1 MPVDEPATVDAQE
14 PGAAFR
20 EAREA
25 AGLSIPEVA
34 QRLKLTVRLI
44 EAIEANDR
52 QRFPPA
58 VYLRGFVRNYAK
70 LLDLEAEPLLEAY
83 ALEKPAAAHWG
94 EAKPGQT
101 HSDFLSRLSIAG
113 YPPVL
118 VVSVAGGLVALVL
131 VALVAWLWRAGEAPD
146 PRNAAAAT
154 SSIESASVAGR
165 ERSEAEA
172 GGASRIE
179 PAAAEPAPGRAV
191 ATGERGPAS
200 GAAGVPDTAGSP
212 AVEPDG
218 LTARPE
224 PATEAA
230 AGGIEPDAAASDT
243 PVSGD
248 DVFGGYSQAPGTGD
262 FVGDADDRFSFSRL
276 TPTGDEELMFEF
288 TEDCWVEVFD
298 TEGETLYQDLM
309 RRGQGVRLVGAG
321 PFQIRLGYAPGVT
334 LAYNGEP
341 VPLAPHTRN
350 NVALLVVGQ

>member
-1 MPVDEPATVDAQE
+1 MPVEEPATVDAQE

-25 AGLSIPEVA
+25 AGLSVPEVA
-34 QRLKLTVRLI
+34 QRLKLTVGLV
-44 EAIEANDR
+44 EAMEANDR
-52 QRFPPA
+52 QRFPPE
-58 VYLRGFVRNYAK
+58 VYLRGFIRNYAK
-70 LLDLEAEPLLEAY
+70 LLGLEAGPLLEAY
-83 ALEKPAAAHWG
+83 ALDWPATVQRG
-94 EAKPGQT
+94 EAGPRPT
-101 HSDFLSRLSIAG
+101 PSAFLNRLSIG
-113 YPPVL
+113 GHPPIL
-118 VVSVAGGLVALVL
+118 VVSVAGGLAAVVL
-131 VALVAWLWRAGEAPD
+131 VALAVWLWPSDEAPESPD
-146 PRNAAAAT
+146 AAVAT
-154 SSIESASVAGR
+154 SPIESAPVAGS
-165 ERSEAEA
+165 ERSAAEA
-172 GGASRIE
+172 GGASRME
-179 PAAAEPAPGRAV
+179 HATAEPAPGQAV
-191 ATGERGPAS
+191 ATGEGEPAS
-200 GAAGVPDTAGSP
+200 GAAGVPDSAGSP
-212 AVEPDG
+212 AIEPDG
-218 LTARPE
+218 LTPRPE

-243 PVSGD
+243 GVSGD
-248 DVFGGYSQAPGTGD
+248 DVFGGYSQAPGTED
-262 FVGDADDRFSFSRL
+262 FVGAADDRFSFSRL